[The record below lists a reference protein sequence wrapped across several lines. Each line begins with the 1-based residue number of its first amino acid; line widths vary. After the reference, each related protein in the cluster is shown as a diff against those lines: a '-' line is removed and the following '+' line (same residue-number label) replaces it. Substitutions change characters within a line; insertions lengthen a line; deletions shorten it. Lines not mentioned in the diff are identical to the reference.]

1 MKRLRKIISVFSSR
15 YQDNNLQAN
24 AKVSFFFLQLQI
36 AIVQKHEINQE
47 DISKLRQ
54 PALGLGC

>member
-24 AKVSFFFLQLQI
+24 AKVSFFLQLQI

>member
-24 AKVSFFFLQLQI
+24 AKVSFFLQLQI
-36 AIVQKHEINQE
+36 AIVQNHEINQE

>member
-1 MKRLRKIISVFSSR
+1 MKRLRKIISVFSSP

-24 AKVSFFFLQLQI
+24 AKVSFFL
-36 AIVQKHEINQE
+36 AVANCKGQKHEINQE